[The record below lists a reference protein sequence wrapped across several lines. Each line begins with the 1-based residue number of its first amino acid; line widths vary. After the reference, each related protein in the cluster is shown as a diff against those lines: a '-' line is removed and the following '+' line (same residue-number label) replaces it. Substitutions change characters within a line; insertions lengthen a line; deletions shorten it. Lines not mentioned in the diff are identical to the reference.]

1 MATDLQNIPFLTNS
15 GDTTSLAA
23 YKGDVVMI
31 VNTASLCGNTPQY
44 AGLEKLYA
52 TYKDRGFTILAF
64 PANDF
69 GKQEPGTNDEIKEF
83 CTSTYGVTFPL
94 MSKITVLG
102 DSKHPLYKYLVE
114 HSDPPAEI
122 EWNFTKFLVDRD
134 GKMAARFFNKTQPED
149 STVTSKIEELLGA
162 KPSE

>member
-69 GKQEPGTNDEIKEF
+69 GKQEPGTNDEIK
-83 CTSTYGVTFPL
+83 
-94 MSKITVLG
+94 
-102 DSKHPLYKYLVE
+102 
-114 HSDPPAEI
+114 
-122 EWNFTKFLVDRD
+122 
-134 GKMAARFFNKTQPED
+134 
-149 STVTSKIEELLGA
+149 
-162 KPSE
+162 